1 MISVSYVQR
10 RMRLLLT
17 VALVVIS
24 QQASTFTLPRK
35 VDEPFGGLLHTMV
48 IIIYI
53 CCRTTD
59 YKTCSK
65 LSFYLVILSPSQLQ
79 KNLVVI
85 SFVSLFKLWP
95 CQMQTGNQS
104 LMNPSDK

>member
-48 IIIYI
+48 FIIYM
-53 CCRTTD
+53 
-59 YKTCSK
+59 
-65 LSFYLVILSPSQLQ
+65 LSHYRLQ
-79 KNLVVI
+79 KLFEVI
-85 SFVSLFKLWP
+85 FLSCYTVAISITKKI
-95 CQMQTGNQS
+95 S
-104 LMNPSDK
+104 

>member
-48 IIIYI
+48 ITIYMLSHYRLKNMFEIIF
-53 CCRTTD
+53 
-59 YKTCSK
+59 
-65 LSFYLVILSPSQLQ
+65 LSCYTVA
-79 KNLVVI
+79 I
-85 SFVSLFKLWP
+85 SITKKIS
-95 CQMQTGNQS
+95 
-104 LMNPSDK
+104 